1 MMAEDWNVRPTKELG
16 SDMKENPE
24 HNLGPSLKT
33 FITKDDHGLGLVL
46 IEHGSFLQILRIVG
60 GSSGDNKSAA
70 NLKPGDILVKI
81 GTKNVLG
88 HNLRELRHL
97 VGEIPMGTQLQLTVY
112 RNYKDLPDNWKAQ
125 AETIHS
131 NESIQFSEEGE
142 AARSSSS
149 DEEDKDEQVKFKN
162 FRPLS
167 LFWHDMGTY
176 IPPISRAWHAP
187 KKNQTVLLI
196 GPHIECDIVFH
207 QAFEDDATSKHEE
220 GVPALGSVLS
230 VQLDTASS
238 TSSSSSPIDP
248 NWIHRLYSPSSSGG
262 GSPLRKSSQQ
272 HPSPHLEQPI
282 KMERLQ
288 VQKYHGVEVET
299 AESTTEAT
307 TLESSTS
314 SSTESLLQ
322 NSQSISL
329 TTSTQSNDT
338 DSETSTSTED
348 QTESCSSDRIVGTT
362 QCTLG
367 KRKILYHSGR

>member
-1 MMAEDWNVRPTKELG
+1 
-16 SDMKENPE
+16 MKENPE

-60 GSSGDNKSAA
+60 DSSGDNKRAA
-70 NLKPGDILVKI
+70 NLKPGDILVKV

-97 VGEIPMGTQLQLTVY
+97 VGEIPKGTQLQLTVY
-112 RNYKDLPDNWKAQ
+112 RNYKDLPDNWDAQ

-131 NESIQFSEEGE
+131 NVSIQFGEEGE

-149 DEEDKDEQVKFKN
+149 DEEDKGEQVKFKN

-207 QAFEDDATSKHEE
+207 QAFEDDATSNHE
-220 GVPALGSVLS
+220 GVPALNSMLS
-230 VQLDTASS
+230 VQLDSASS
-238 TSSSSSPIDP
+238 TSSSSSPIEP
-248 NWIHRLYSPSSSGG
+248 QWIHRLYSPSSSGG

-272 HPSPHLEQPI
+272 HPSPHLKQPI

-288 VQKYHGVEVET
+288 IQKYHGEEVET
-299 AESTTEAT
+299 TESTTEAS

-322 NSQSISL
+322 NSQSTSL
-329 TTSTQSNDT
+329 TSSTQSNDT
-338 DSETSTSTED
+338 DSGTSTSTE
-348 QTESCSSDRIVGTT
+348 QTTKSSSSDRIVGTT
-362 QCTLG
+362 QRTPG
-367 KRKILYHSGR
+367 KRKILYHTGR